1 MANFEQLFN
10 KFLWLGAFVFFV
22 LAFIITIQSDNGASQ
37 PLSDE
42 PLISQTYTQLR
53 GNITNSENISKEQYG
68 IFSDEQPTPGI
79 GSIVLFTIVGASKTF
94 GNIIVAT
101 LLTLIKLP
109 LIVLGIDPTIPSLL
123 MTWIS
128 ISVVLGLWVVY
139 KFGG

>member
-1 MANFEQLFN
+1 MANFEELFN
-10 KFLWLGAFVFFV
+10 KFLWLGAFVFFT

-42 PLISQTYTQLR
+42 PLVSEIYSELR
-53 GNITNSENISKEQYG
+53 SNITNSEDVSKTQYG

-109 LIVLGIDPTIPSLL
+109 LIGKQFIDP
-123 MTWIS
+123 
-128 ISVVLGLWVVY
+128 
-139 KFGG
+139 